1 MQGGGD
7 VKKSPG
13 DTTEHPNQADLQ
25 RAFKILSE
33 HIPNLF
39 VHPMDYS
46 IFHPQVI
53 TVNNINGKQTE
64 GIYPFL
70 KQIALLRAVGH
81 VKYAFVKMDIIKI
94 TKHPEDFT
102 IKCRWTV
109 RGISGLKVLFT
120 FWKYKL
126 WKLREMLNETETWY
140 DGFSTFYLGDRGL
153 IVKHT
158 IDRVCDIMIL
168 FT

>member
-1 MQGGGD
+1 MEQSSLPTLQDQGRRII
-7 VKKSPG
+7 
-13 DTTEHPNQADLQ
+13 ECFCFC
-25 RAFKILSE
+25 R
-33 HIPNLF
+33 
-39 VHPMDYS
+39 
-46 IFHPQVI
+46 
-53 TVNNINGKQTE
+53 

-81 VKYAFVKMDIIKI
+81 IKYAFVKMDIIKI

-109 RGISGLKVLFT
+109 RGISGMKVLFT

-158 IDRVCDIMIL
+158 VDKVSSRSFDRSRLLGLTYGFSFADDPGSG
-168 FT
+168 

>member
-1 MQGGGD
+1 M
-7 VKKSPG
+7 
-13 DTTEHPNQADLQ
+13 T
-25 RAFKILSE
+25 F
-33 HIPNLF
+33 
-39 VHPMDYS
+39 
-46 IFHPQVI
+46 IFR
-53 TVNNINGKQTE
+53 

-81 VKYAFVKMDIIKI
+81 IKYAFVKMDIIKI
-94 TKHPEDFT
+94 TKHPEDYT

-140 DGFSTFYLGDRGL
+140 DGFSTFYIGNRGL

-158 IDRVCDIMIL
+158 IDRVSGRKKSMEIIEGELKQFCFFSDDP
-168 FT
+168 

>member
-1 MQGGGD
+1 MK
-7 VKKSPG
+7 VYFCFLTFS
-13 DTTEHPNQADLQ
+13 
-25 RAFKILSE
+25 R
-33 HIPNLF
+33 
-39 VHPMDYS
+39 
-46 IFHPQVI
+46 
-53 TVNNINGKQTE
+53 

-81 VKYAFVKMDIIKI
+81 FKYAFVKMDIIKI
-94 TKHPEDFT
+94 TKHPEDYT

-140 DGFSTFYLGDRGL
+140 DGFSTFQLGDRGL

-158 IDRVCDIMIL
+158 VDKVGRELNSNRSRHFNKHFFSFSSDDARPGP
-168 FT
+168 